1 MVAAS
6 VAARRCS
13 MVLLG
18 TITFGGTSVKMT
30 PRSSRG
36 TRLAPRPKRL
46 QEAPANWCHFSA
58 LLVPEVI
65 FQRGLLVSGGVVP
78 HAQLVCCG
86 ASVLPL
92 SYSSCSKEGMFFEV
106 AGLSA
111 LVADL
116 EVGTSGGLRFLHGPR
131 AAQHP
136 GLVLPGSEGAAA
148 AATVV
153 AFCPSPDCSYST
165 KTPAKMRQH
174 AGAHI
179 LSGSG
184 GALRGLCGF
193 CGQPLTPD
201 SCVTSV
207 TKLDKAASSKLI
219 SSCPL
224 FPGPSMSYKA
234 AIKYSAS
241 SPCTNMPIACP
252 EGTCVD
258 QKSQIWRYN
267 IGAHFSIAHGAL
279 SATASVVE
287 AAQLLQCRQQRCG
300 G

>member
-1 MVAAS
+1 
-6 VAARRCS
+6 
-13 MVLLG
+13 
-18 TITFGGTSVKMT
+18 
-30 PRSSRG
+30 
-36 TRLAPRPKRL
+36 
-46 QEAPANWCHFSA
+46 
-58 LLVPEVI
+58 
-65 FQRGLLVSGGVVP
+65 
-78 HAQLVCCG
+78 
-86 ASVLPL
+86 
-92 SYSSCSKEGMFFEV
+92 
-106 AGLSA
+106 
-111 LVADL
+111 
-116 EVGTSGGLRFLHGPR
+116 
-131 AAQHP
+131 
-136 GLVLPGSEGAAA
+136 
-148 AATVV
+148 
-153 AFCPSPDCSYST
+153 
-165 KTPAKMRQH
+165 MRQH

-279 SATASVVE
+279 SVTASVVE
-287 AAQLLQCRQQRCG
+287 AAQLLHGNVGSRDVAADVGAITARADFESHTAVAAILRGIAAERGAVLKAEPVQKIWPVAVARAPAPALEPEEVAVEELSSAEAAPAEAPVEIAIEAAAGVLPTAEVAAPAEAAPAVAERSDAAASVG
-300 G
+300 RRRAAVEGAAAAAAATASSKRART